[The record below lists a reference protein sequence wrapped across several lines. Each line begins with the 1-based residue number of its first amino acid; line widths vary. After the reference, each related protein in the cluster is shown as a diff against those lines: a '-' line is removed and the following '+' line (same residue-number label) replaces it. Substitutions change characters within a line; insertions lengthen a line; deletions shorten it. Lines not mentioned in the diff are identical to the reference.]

1 MVKTNP
7 TNRHQNPKGFTLI
20 ELVVIIVILGILAA
34 FALPRFADLQVEAQ
48 RSSVEGTAA
57 AFNVGVRNVHLQ
69 WNAAGSPGAVL
80 NFIPINDPAVGGDLS
95 VNSVGWPADTRGVS
109 LTLNSQDDCLDVWR
123 AVLSSSSEQVSGSG
137 VSDYLAT
144 YNGSNRCTYTYQ
156 ENTDFT
162 IRFDSN
168 TGDVVPST

>member
-1 MVKTNP
+1 MVKTIP
-7 TNRHQNPKGFTLI
+7 PYKLSSAHGFTLI
-20 ELVVIIVILGILAA
+20 ELVVVIVLLAILAA

-48 RSSVEGTAA
+48 RSSVEATAA

-80 NFIPINDPAVGGDLS
+80 NFIPISDPVVGGDLS
-95 VNSVGWPADTRGVS
+95 VNAAGWPADTRGVS

-123 AVLSSSSEQVSGSG
+123 AVLSANSEQVASSGT
-137 VSDYLAT
+137 SDYLAT

-156 ENTDFT
+156 ENTAFT
-162 IRFDSN
+162 IQYDSN
-168 TGDVVPST
+168 TGEVVANT